1 MKIINEKGKLFGLI
15 NIVDLSI
22 IVLILLIG
30 SVLMLKF
37 LGKDVGPITSEE
49 NQQTITVTFRSSVRS
64 DEQLKA
70 LKEKDQLISLLKPV
84 DAYVKTVEYKPLE
97 VPINTADGKAVYSVD
112 PKRKELVVKFTMKT
126 SKGNGIIKLDSQD
139 VAVGKEFTLKTH
151 TFESKGTVEAI
162 ELN

>member
-30 SVLMLKF
+30 SVLMLKV

-49 NQQTITVTFRSSVRS
+49 NQQEITVTFRSSVRN
-64 DEQLKA
+64 DEQIKA
-70 LKEKDQLISLLKPV
+70 LKENDKLISLLKPT
-84 DAYVKTVEYKPLE
+84 DAYIKSITFTKLE
-97 VPINTADGKAVYSVD
+97 IPINTADGKAVYSVD
-112 PKRKELVVKFTMKT
+112 PKRKELVVKFVMKT
-126 SKGNGIIKLDSQD
+126 GAGNGIIKLDSQD
-139 VAVGKEFTLKTH
+139 VAVGKEFTLKTR